1 MPTYEYR
8 CANGHLFEEFQSI
21 VAEPVKICPQCGAA
35 VERLISA
42 GSGLIFKGS
51 GFYITDYGKKN
62 VGPSSPAHRHASSGE
77 SASEGKPGGGD
88 ASAASDKSDSAAAKT
103 EAAPKSDTKPTT

>member
-1 MPTYEYR
+1 MATCSKSFR
-8 CANGHLFEEFQSI
+8 SI
-21 VAEPVKICPQCGAA
+21 VAEPVKICPQCGGT

-62 VGPSSPAHRHASSGE
+62 VGPSSIPHRNTSSAE
-77 SASEGKPGGGD
+77 SNSQDKSEK
-88 ASAASDKSDSAAAKT
+88 SNKSDSPAPKT
-103 EAAPKSDTKPTT
+103 DAAPKSDTKPTS

>member
-8 CANGHLFEEFQSI
+8 CVMGHTFEEFQSM
-21 VAEPVKICPQCGAA
+21 VAAPLEVCPICGAKA
-35 VERLISA
+35 ERQISA

-62 VGPSSPAHRHASSGE
+62 ISPTERAKRNSDEEKPSVSKTETKSEITSSDTP
-77 SASEGKPGGGD
+77 K
-88 ASAASDKSDSAAAKT
+88 DSAGA
-103 EAAPKSDTKPTT
+103 TKEGSS